1 MLIRF
6 FKLYIG
12 KILCFFYIHKWVVS
26 SWIYDKKPNL
36 RLRVDVCR
44 RCKKQRTR
52 KDFTAPDELAAEK
65 KFKLKLWEERRQVIV
80 EKHRNPKRYTIQVR
94 FKDDKIPFLK
104 QERFIMDE
112 DVEKLRK
119 EITGKIVLIGNVIF
133 EMIDMDEE
141 QPPEELL

>member
-1 MLIRF
+1 
-6 FKLYIG
+6 
-12 KILCFFYIHKWVVS
+12 VS